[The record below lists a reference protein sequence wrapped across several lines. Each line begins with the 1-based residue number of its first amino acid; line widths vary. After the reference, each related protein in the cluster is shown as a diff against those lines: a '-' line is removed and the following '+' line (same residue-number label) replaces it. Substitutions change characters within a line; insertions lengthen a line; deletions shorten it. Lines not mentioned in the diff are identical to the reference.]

1 MDTVWIALIATAVLL
16 ILVMLWKS
24 FTGRTVAL

>member
-16 ILVMLWKS
+16 ILVMLWKT

>member
-24 FTGRTVAL
+24 FSGRTVAL